1 MRRSLGARNVHLVK
15 NHINHQACNDGEE
28 RNTLVT
34 PKIGVSEGRGNRIT
48 LYLRRFPVLV
58 QSPLDPSQN
67 ELRIGSY
74 RTELASH
81 RIPTQPL

>member
-34 PKIGVSEGRGNRIT
+34 PNIGVSERRGNRIT
-48 LYLRRFPVLV
+48 LYLR
-58 QSPLDPSQN
+58 
-67 ELRIGSY
+67 
-74 RTELASH
+74 
-81 RIPTQPL
+81 